1 MCGFS
6 DTDIDP
12 KFNHATFDVSL
23 QADNTI
29 VSEYLHYFV
38 NSFRASL

>member
-29 VSEYLHYFV
+29 V
-38 NSFRASL
+38 